1 MNKHCRK
8 IRTLALEIRSRR
20 VAFAVIEGT
29 SHLLEWGIRRWRS
42 DVNPAKSVMERID
55 PLLALYSPSVVVL
68 KKVGHASKM
77 KKRRSVILAVKRKL
91 AKRFIDVHMV
101 ERADVRQRFRESGN
115 RTKYQIASTIAQM
128 FPELRL
134 KLPPKRRPWQTEHY
148 NIAIFDAI
156 SLALA
161 YRSQCRV
168 PADTPAENDS

>member
-1 MNKHCRK
+1 
-8 IRTLALEIRSRR
+8 
-20 VAFAVIEGT
+20 
-29 SHLLEWGIRRWRS
+29 
-42 DVNPAKSVMERID
+42 
-55 PLLALYSPSVVVL
+55 
-68 KKVGHASKM
+68 
-77 KKRRSVILAVKRKL
+77 
-91 AKRFIDVHMV
+91 
-101 ERADVRQRFRESGN
+101 N

-168 PADTPAENDS
+168 PADSPAENDS

>member
-1 MNKHCRK
+1 M
-8 IRTLALEIRSRR
+8 TP
-20 VAFAVIEGT
+20 
-29 SHLLEWGIRRWRS
+29 
-42 DVNPAKSVMERID
+42 DNPAKSVMERID

-68 KKVGHASKM
+68 KKVGYASKM

-168 PADTPAENDS
+168 PADSPAENDS